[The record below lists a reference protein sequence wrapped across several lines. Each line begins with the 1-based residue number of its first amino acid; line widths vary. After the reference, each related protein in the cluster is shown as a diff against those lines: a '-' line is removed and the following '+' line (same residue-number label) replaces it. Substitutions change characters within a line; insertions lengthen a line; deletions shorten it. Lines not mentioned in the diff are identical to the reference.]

1 LKVGVP
7 LIKESFGDRIL
18 KLVFTVILAVFAL
31 YCLIPFV
38 TVISNSV
45 TTEKSIQM
53 HGFGLFPHEWT
64 TVAYELIFS
73 DSTIFRS
80 YGVTIFVT
88 LVGTALAMLV
98 TCALAYPLS
107 LKSLKYRNG
116 INFFIYFTMLFNGG
130 LVASYLLIAKYL
142 GMKDTIWVLIIP
154 ALLNPWNMFLL
165 RNFFKSIDESLAESA
180 KIDGADD
187 IYIMFRIILPIS
199 LPALSTIGLFY
210 AIAFWNKWFEA
221 LLYISDERLYPLQYL
236 IQRIMSNLQ
245 FAKQLQMKGVLMD
258 IDTPTLTVNLATTVV
273 TIGPIILLY
282 PFLQKYF
289 VKGLMVGA
297 VKG

>member
-1 LKVGVP
+1 M
-7 LIKESFGDRIL
+7 RT
-18 KLVFTVILAVFAL
+18 VFVVLLTAFSI
-31 YCLIPFV
+31 YCLIPFIAV
-38 TVISNSV
+38 VSNSF
-45 TTEKSIQM
+45 TTEKSIALY
-53 HGFGLFPHEWT
+53 GFGLYPHEWT
-64 TVAYELIFS
+64 TLAYELIFN

-88 LVGTALAMLV
+88 VVGTVLAMLV
-98 TCALAYPLS
+98 TSALAYPLS
-107 LKSLKYRNG
+107 LKTLKYRNG
-116 INFFIYFTMLFNGG
+116 INFYVYFTMLFNGG
-130 LVASYLLIAKYL
+130 LVANYLLIAKYL
-142 GMKDTIWVLIIP
+142 DMKDTIWVLIIP

-187 IYIMFRIILPIS
+187 IYIMFRIILPMS
-199 LPALSTIGLFY
+199 LPAMATIGLFY

-221 LLYISDERLYPLQYL
+221 LLYISDDRLYPLQYL

-245 FAKQLQMKGVLMD
+245 FAKQLMAKGVLMD
-258 IDTPTLTVNLATTVV
+258 IETPTLTVNLATTVV
-273 TIGPIILLY
+273 TIGPIVLLY